1 MSYSKFEEQ
10 ILDVLTKGYGRTW
23 EKLDEETVTEKQEA
37 AKAFYKKQCTVFGK
51 NQSASN
57 YNLLITAMLALQY
70 WNHLVIDF
78 CNTRKII
85 YML

>member
-1 MSYSKFEEQ
+1 MSYSKLEKE

-37 AKAFYKKQCTVFGK
+37 AKAFYKKQSIVFGT

-70 WNHLVIDF
+70 WNQKKIESFSMTEDF
-78 CNTRKII
+78 
-85 YML
+85 